1 MVFLGGFFGGF
12 FGWVFYCQP
21 WLQALRGSPRL
32 VTAALPRI
40 LALLDRSSRAG
51 MGQPNEDLL
60 VSLCGLVGDLYE
72 QFPDEAEECEGA
84 RAVLE
89 RAAASPAA
97 KVRAV
102 SDWAARLRESGIV
115 YYY

>member
-1 MVFLGGFFGGF
+1 MGGFFGF
-12 FGWVFYCQP
+12 FGCFFYCQP

-51 MGQPNEDLL
+51 MMGQPNEDLL

-102 SDWAARLRESGIV
+102 SDWAARLRDSGTGS
-115 YYY
+115 YY

>member
-1 MVFLGGFFGGF
+1 M
-12 FGWVFYCQP
+12 
-21 WLQALRGSPRL
+21 QALRGSPRL

-40 LALLDRSSRAG
+40 LALLERSGRAW

-72 QFPDEAEECEGA
+72 QFPEEAEESDAA
-84 RAVLE
+84 RVVLE

-102 SDWAARLRESGIV
+102 SDWAARLRDSGIS